1 MKNIFRALACG
12 FLIAGLVLGAATSR
26 AEDTIKI
33 GFIAPFSG
41 AFAANGDAWLKM
53 LTYAMNKT
61 NERGGALG
69 KKFELVTFDD
79 KITPSEAL
87 IALKSI
93 TDQNI
98 PFVVQCIG
106 SNVAAA
112 MEEGVSRYN
121 ARNPDHRV
129 LYLNCAALATDLT
142 EEKCDFWH
150 FRFAANVTQ
159 RVAALVRGLPK
170 DASTVYLMNQDYLY
184 GQGVAADT
192 KKFLAQFRPDIKIVG
207 EEFIPLGKVK
217 DFSSYIAKIKAS
229 GAKALITSNWGP
241 DFNLLMKAGVESG
254 LDIKYYTFSAHL
266 NGGPT
271 AMGDGGGNRVI
282 AALEGHDNM
291 GAELNNAAA
300 EAWMKGF
307 RETNPGFDYPWVNF
321 QVMFDMLAAA
331 INKAGSTDALKVALA
346 LEDMQAPDIYGQ
358 MNTMRKTDHQLLSP
372 FYTAIFTKPV
382 KYDSEKTGW
391 GWKTESTSTTED
403 LTFPSNCKM
412 KRPARGVGERRI
424 R

>member
-1 MKNIFRALACG
+1 MKNMFKALACG

-282 AALEGHDNM
+282 ATLEGHDNM
-291 GAELNNAAA
+291 GAELNNPAA

-331 INKAGSTDALKVALA
+331 INKAGSTDAL
-346 LEDMQAPDIYGQ
+346 
-358 MNTMRKTDHQLLSP
+358 
-372 FYTAIFTKPV
+372 
-382 KYDSEKTGW
+382 
-391 GWKTESTSTTED
+391 
-403 LTFPSNCKM
+403 
-412 KRPARGVGERRI
+412 RRL
-424 R
+424 

>member
-1 MKNIFRALACG
+1 MKNVFRALTYS
-12 FLIAGLVLGAATSR
+12 FLIARPDAGLGWFR

-53 LTYAMNKT
+53 LIYAMNNT

-121 ARNPDHRV
+121 ARNPEHRV

-241 DFNLLMKAGVESG
+241 DFNLLMKAGVEVGAGHQVLYILRASQRRA
-254 LDIKYYTFSAHL
+254 D
-266 NGGPT
+266 
-271 AMGDGGGNRVI
+271 GDGRWRRQSGDR
-282 AALEGHDNM
+282 
-291 GAELNNAAA
+291 GA
-300 EAWMKGF
+300 G
-307 RETNPGFDYPWVNF
+307 R
-321 QVMFDMLAAA
+321 
-331 INKAGSTDALKVALA
+331 S
-346 LEDMQAPDIYGQ
+346 
-358 MNTMRKTDHQLLSP
+358 
-372 FYTAIFTKPV
+372 
-382 KYDSEKTGW
+382 
-391 GWKTESTSTTED
+391 
-403 LTFPSNCKM
+403 
-412 KRPARGVGERRI
+412 
-424 R
+424 